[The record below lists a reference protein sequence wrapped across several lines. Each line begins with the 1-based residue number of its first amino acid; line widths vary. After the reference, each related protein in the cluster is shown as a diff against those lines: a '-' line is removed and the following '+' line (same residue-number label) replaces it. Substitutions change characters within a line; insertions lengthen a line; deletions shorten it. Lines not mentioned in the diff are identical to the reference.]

1 VIDRDNFGIMPGFLG
16 NFTGTLDSKNRLQI
30 PSRLRQSSDASLDT
44 CYLTLGLGG
53 CLFLFPQAEWRRV
66 EAKFEHFNFAHPEA
80 NYVLR
85 VLMANTVEVTPD
97 SQNRILLPQPLIDKV
112 GIKKDVLILGMIR
125 RIEIWGTEKFDQYV
139 EGFGKSYEEVAA
151 QLLL

>member
-1 VIDRDNFGIMPGFLG
+1 MSGFLG
-16 NFTGTLDSKNRLQI
+16 NFTGTLDSKNRVQI
-30 PSRLRQSSDASLDT
+30 PSRLRQSSDVNLNT

-53 CLFLFPQAEWRRV
+53 CLYLFPHEEWRRV
-66 EAKFEHFNFAHPEA
+66 EAKFENFNFAHPEA

-85 VLMANTVEVTPD
+85 VLMANTVEVAPD
-97 SQNRILLPQPLIDKV
+97 TQGRILIPQALTDKV

-125 RIEIWGTEKFDQYV
+125 RIEFWGTEKFDQYV